1 MVLDLTLWLFPSKFT
16 HAHTVLIGLLGVSI
30 SHMINKVILSIHS
43 SCIGSAANK
52 TYLYSL

>member
-16 HAHTVLIGLLGVSI
+16 HAHTVLIGLLGVRI

-43 SCIGSAANK
+43 SCIGSAAN
-52 TYLYSL
+52 